1 MDEKPQEIL
10 ELPLVVDESNPPD
23 LTDPQV
29 RLKWTAR
36 WTRSVLL
43 QTRGRCANC
52 GSDDRVQVKMIVPE
66 DAGGVMVVSNGTAH
80 CRACELAHAVVT
92 QKKKPDADHPVN
104 FWLSRGL
111 YDQVKAYNGFSSTSS
126 LVRFLVDRFAAEPSR
141 FDDLPLYQ
149 DEGCDVKINAWV
161 PPASYEVFKEL
172 VTERGLTVTDALKC
186 LLKMYGCQVDPL
198 LPKAEGVEEQ

>member
-1 MDEKPQEIL
+1 MPEDVPVELLEMEVLPQDFDKPE
-10 ELPLVVDESNPPD
+10 
-23 LTDPQV
+23 V
-29 RLKWTAR
+29 REHWERR
-36 WTRSVLL
+36 WTCAVLL
-43 QTRGRCANC
+43 QTRSRCRNC
-52 GSDDRVQVKMIVPE
+52 GSDDRVRVKMVVPE
-66 DAGGVMVVSNGTAH
+66 DAGGQLILSNGTAL

-126 LVRFLVDRFAAEPSR
+126 LVRFLVDRFAAEPGR

-161 PPASYEVFKEL
+161 PPASYEVFKAL

-186 LLKMYGCQVDPL
+186 LLKMYGCCVDPL
-198 LPKAEGVEEQ
+198 IAKAEGVEEQ